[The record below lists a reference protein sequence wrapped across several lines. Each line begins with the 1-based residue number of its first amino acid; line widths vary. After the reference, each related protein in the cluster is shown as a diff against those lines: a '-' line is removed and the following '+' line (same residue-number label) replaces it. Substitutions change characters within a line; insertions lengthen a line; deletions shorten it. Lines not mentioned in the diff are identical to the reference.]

1 MTAKITELVDRIA
14 ALEKQHPSGALS
26 HKFLLFQRIG
36 QGRRQW
42 PQLLAE
48 VHRKLLAEVHRKLLA
63 EVHRK
68 TRRITGTEVQLPG
81 VWISLVT

>member
-1 MTAKITELVDRIA
+1 MIEVHR
-14 ALEKQHPSGALS
+14 
-26 HKFLLFQRIG
+26 KFM
-36 QGRRQW
+36 
-42 PQLLAE
+42 AE
-48 VHRKLLAEVHRKLLA
+48 VHRKFMTEVQGEFMA